1 MSDSLRQV
9 CAEISISNFGL
20 DTSTVECLDHS
31 VTKLDG
37 RKTIPIH
44 KGTLH
49 PDTSMVLNILVP
61 GIGEP
66 QCVRSTA
73 VLVIDDLGMAICTT
87 PPVSAIMPFS
97 NW

>member
-9 CAEISISNFGL
+9 RAEMSIGNFGL
-20 DTSTVECLDHS
+20 GTSAVKCLDHS

-37 RKTIPIH
+37 RKPIPFH
-44 KGTLH
+44 KSTLH
-49 PDTSMVLNILVP
+49 PDTPIVLNILVP

-66 QCVRSTA
+66 QCVRSAA
-73 VLVIDDLGMAICTT
+73 VLVIDDFGMAICAN
-87 PPVSAIMPFS
+87 PPASAITSFS